1 MLVSAGVVEAGVV
14 EVGGASVS
22 LGGRPIVR
30 DIDLTVQAGEV
41 VALLG
46 PNGSGK
52 STLVKAMVGL
62 HPLSAGTDLALR
74 RAGRQLP

>member
-1 MLVSAGVVEAGVV
+1 M
-14 EVGGASVS
+14 
-22 LGGRPIVR
+22 R

-46 PNGSGK
+46 ANGSGK

-62 HPLSAGTDLALR
+62 HPLSAGQISLFDEPLDSFGEWHRLGLRAAALDHRR
-74 RAGRQLP
+74 RASRRP